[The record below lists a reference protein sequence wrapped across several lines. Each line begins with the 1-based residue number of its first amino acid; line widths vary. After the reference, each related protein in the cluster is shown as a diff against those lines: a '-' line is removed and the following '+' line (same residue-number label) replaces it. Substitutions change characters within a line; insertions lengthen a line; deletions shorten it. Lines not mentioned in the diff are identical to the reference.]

1 MAERR
6 TFSKKIV
13 DSDAFL
19 DMPLSAQA
27 LYFHLCLNADDDGFV
42 GNPKRIRTMIGA
54 SVKDYELLSK
64 KDFVL
69 TFPSGV
75 AVIKHW
81 LIHNTLKQDRRQRTT
96 FVEEASTL
104 IIDGTKAYVDKE
116 KGANL
121 ETFWKES
128 GNNLETFWKESG
140 NNLETFWKL
149 FGNFLETKKKTKE
162 KERKET
168 KESNRKIKENILGL
182 DVENINSCKNAR
194 THAHAGNI
202 NNKINNINNKGE
214 NAKQGEFSA
223 ELSTIYPQCY
233 PQKSVKSA
241 VSSTEIHDFLL
252 KNNIEFYKKQLSETK
267 TEWLPL
273 LNKFVQILESGEA
286 FPNKVKAVKQLSEE
300 DVCRIFNA
308 VRSRWE
314 EIDNLENY
322 IWTAVFDAA
331 QKG

>member
-42 GNPKRIRTMIGA
+42 GNPKRIRSMIGSTA
-54 SVKDYELLSK
+54 KDYDLLSK
-64 KDFVL
+64 KEFVL

-81 LIHNTLKQDRRQRTT
+81 LVHNTLKQDRRQHTA

-104 IIDGTKAYVDKE
+104 VIDDKKVYTVKE
-116 KGANL
+116 NDANSEL
-121 ETFWKES
+121 NWKLF
-128 GNNLETFWKESG
+128 GNNLETFWKQSG
-140 NNLETFWKL
+140 KNLETFWKL
-149 FGNFLETKKKTKE
+149 FGKNLEPKKKTKE

-182 DVENINSCKNAR
+182 DVENISSCKNAR
-194 THAHAGNI
+194 THAHADD
-202 NNKINNINNKGE
+202 NINNKGE
-214 NAKQGEFSA
+214 NAEQSEFST
-223 ELSTIYPQCY
+223 ELSTICPQCY
-233 PQKSVKSA
+233 PQKSAKSA
-241 VSSTEIHDFLL
+241 VPSTEIHDFLL
-252 KNNIEFYKKQLSETK
+252 KNNIEFYKKQLSDTK

-286 FPNKVKAVKQLSEE
+286 FPHKVKAVKQLSET
-300 DVCRIFNA
+300 DICRIFNGIRA
-308 VRSRWE
+308 KWD

-322 IWTAVFDAA
+322 IWAAVFDAA
-331 QKG
+331 KGSST